1 VASADFL
8 TMLFGPGATA
18 AVETY
23 RAAMH
28 GEDPELLGALL
39 LAVSTDRI
47 IHRFEVDG
55 TTVRAWA
62 EDGEQLVEMPIVV
75 PTVER
80 PPFDPDLNV
89 YRYNIT

>member
-1 VASADFL
+1 
-8 TMLFGPGATA
+8 MLFGPGAREATR
-18 AVETY
+18 TY
-23 RAAMH
+23 QRAME

-47 IHRFEVDG
+47 MTRFEVKDG
-55 TTVRAWA
+55 EVRGWA
-62 EDGEQLVEMPIVV
+62 ENGDEVVRMPVKV

-80 PPFDPDLNV
+80 PAFDPELNV